1 MKDRIRSAVG
11 LPEQY
16 RMTTYVDV
24 GWPDQAPCPP
34 FRLGLEEAVI
44 KSC

>member
-1 MKDRIRSAVG
+1 MKDRIRQAVD
-11 LPEQY
+11 LPDHY

-24 GWPDQAPCPP
+24 GWPDQSPYPP
-34 FRLGLEEAVI
+34 QRLGLEEAII